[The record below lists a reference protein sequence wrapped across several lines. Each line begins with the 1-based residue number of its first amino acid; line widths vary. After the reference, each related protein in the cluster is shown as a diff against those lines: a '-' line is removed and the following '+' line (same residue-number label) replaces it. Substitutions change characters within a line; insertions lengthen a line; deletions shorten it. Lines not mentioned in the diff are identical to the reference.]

1 MGRTWTYFY
10 FDSVESTNDEAR
22 RASLEGCPS
31 NSVFC
36 ALEQTRGRGRQ
47 LRSWSSPRGG
57 LWMSLLVRPELKR
70 DEWPLLTLATAVGIA
85 RALRSLGLWAEIK
98 WPNDVLVRGKKI
110 CGILCESGED
120 VSGPSFAVIG
130 VGLNVNL
137 TADQFAPEVREQAT
151 SMLVEAGETW
161 SLPQVAGQMVEA
173 IGLQMDRM
181 DAGAKHDVLDEWREM
196 SAVLGK
202 EVVVHGPAETLRGLA
217 TDIAQDGA
225 LLVQTTSGTVRVYA
239 GDVSLRL
246 AQA

>member
-22 RASLEGCPS
+22 RAGLEGCPP

-57 LWMSLLVRPELKR
+57 LWMSLLVKPVLRQ
-70 DEWPLLTLATAVGIA
+70 DEWPLLTLATAVAIA
-85 RALRSLGLWAEIK
+85 RALRSLGLQAEIK
-98 WPNDVLVRGKKI
+98 WPNDVLVRGRKI
-110 CGILCESGED
+110 CGVLSECVDD
-120 VSGPSFAVIG
+120 VPGPSFAVIG

-137 TADQFAPEVREQAT
+137 TAGQFAPGVREQAT
-151 SMLVEAGETW
+151 SMLVECGETW

-181 DAGAKHDVLDEWREM
+181 DAGAKHDMLDEWREM

-202 EVVVHGPAETLRGLA
+202 DVVVHGSAQPLCGVAV
-217 TDIAQDGA
+217 DIAQDGS
-225 LLVQTTSGTVRVYA
+225 LLVQTSSGTVRVYA